1 MIVKHNWVGWTLV
14 ALLAASVLAIF
25 GLLIAENSQLKF
37 RVDRAEDAVKELVVQ
52 NRGPQG
58 PEGDPGRPPTEEE
71 IARAVAE
78 YCAANNGC
86 IGPQG
91 EPGRNGKDGASIQG
105 PAGANGQNGTGITR
119 VVCEGTSVAFY
130 AGSTFV
136 GRVKM
141 VCLG

>member
-1 MIVKHNWVGWTLV
+1 MIVKNNWVGWTLL
-14 ALLAASVLAIF
+14 ALLVASVLAIF

-37 RVDRAEDAVKELVVQ
+37 RVDRAEDAVEELVVQ

-71 IARAVAE
+71 IAQAVAD

-105 PAGANGQNGTGITR
+105 PQGAPGVGVTR
-119 VVCEGTSVAFY
+119 VVCNGTSISFY
-130 AGSTFV
+130 AGNTLV
-136 GRVKM
+136 GNVKM